1 MHRSHVRAGSPGG
14 AGPTPRRGRGVRAA
28 ATALT
33 LTALLVGTPALGAPD
48 DGTAT
53 STAGDPARPTDDA
66 VTTTAPDPAATTS
79 APAPTSP
86 AQVRPVITPTTSP
99 LGQVADGPLPDPAGV
114 EEALEDELDSR
125 WLGPANRRAVTVR
138 DALTGD
144 HLLDRNADRLLTPA
158 STTKILA
165 AAAVVTGLDVEHT
178 FPTRVVRGAEPQD
191 LVLVAGGDMLLA
203 RGEGNPDAVA
213 GHAGLGDLA
222 AQVAQA
228 LDAEGSTG
236 PVRLQVDLSHAAGPE
251 VLDTWTDLWVSE
263 GYTGRIVQLGL
274 HEDRALPFYPSPS
287 DPEQEAVRAFAA
299 ALVEEG
305 VALLG
310 EDGAEISDPEDLA
323 DLPDAPEVEV
333 PLGEVTTGGT
343 DPDPGGTDRGDAGA
357 ATQTDGAAG
366 AQELAVVRSA
376 PLRDVL
382 ALALATSDNAMVE
395 QLSRQAAVAVGRPG
409 DQEGVTDWVEE
420 TLAGTYGVD
429 LTGVEVADTSGLS
442 DGTLLPVRVVADL
455 LVAGADGSHPDLQEV
470 LAAGGLPIAGYTGTL
485 ATRFHLPVHG
495 PAIGSARAKTGSLPG
510 VTSLAGTVV
519 TADGRLLVYA
529 LGADRI
535 GQDGAVL
542 EARSVLDEIVAELA
556 RCGCP

>member
-1 MHRSHVRAGSPGG
+1 MSAFMLAAVLAGAPALAAPDAATSTTGPTPEAEPPSDAGAAST
-14 AGPTPRRGRGVRAA
+14 AGPTSSEA
-28 ATALT
+28 
-33 LTALLVGTPALGAPD
+33 
-48 DGTAT
+48 
-53 STAGDPARPTDDA
+53 
-66 VTTTAPDPAATTS
+66 DPAATTS
-79 APAPTSP
+79 APEPTSP
-86 AQVRPVITPTTSP
+86 AQVRPVVAPTVRP
-99 LGQVADGPLPDPAGV
+99 LGQVADGSVPGPAGV

-138 DALTGD
+138 DALTGE

-178 FPTRVVRGAEPQD
+178 FPTRVVRGTGPQE

-203 RGEGNPDAVA
+203 RGAGDPDAVA

-222 AQVAQA
+222 DQVAEA
-228 LDAEGSTG
+228 LQAEGSTA
-236 PVRLQVDLSHAAGPE
+236 PVRLRVDLTHAAGPS
-251 VLDTWTDLWVSE
+251 VLDSWTDFWVAE

-274 HEDRALPFYPSPS
+274 EEDRALPFFPSPR
-287 DPEQEAVRAFAA
+287 DPAQEAVRAFAA
-299 ALVEEG
+299 ALLDRGVPLAGEG
-305 VALLG
+305 DAVLTEA
-310 EDGAEISDPEDLA
+310 EDLA
-323 DLPDAPEVEV
+323 DLPDVPEVEV
-333 PLGEVTTGGT
+333 ATG
-343 DPDPGGTDRGDAGA
+343 AGA
-357 ATQTDGAAG
+357 DTAPEDGGSTQEAGPADDAPASGDTAAG
-366 AQELAVVRSA
+366 APEELAVVRSA

-395 QLSRQAAVAVGRPG
+395 QLSRQAAVAAGRTP
-409 DQEGVTDWVEE
+409 DRQDVTAWVEE
-420 TLAGTYGVD
+420 TLTRTYGVD

-442 DGTLLPVRVVADL
+442 DGTILPVRVVADL
-455 LVAGADGSHPDLQEV
+455 LVAGADGSHPDLQAV

-495 PAIGSARAKTGSLPG
+495 PAIGTARAKTGSLPG

-535 GQDGAVL
+535 GEDGAVL

-556 RCGCP
+556 RCGCS

>member
-1 MHRSHVRAGSPGG
+1 MHRSHVRTGSAGGGGPAARPG
-14 AGPTPRRGRGVRAA
+14 RGRRHA

-33 LTALLVGTPALGAPD
+33 LTALLVAAPALGAPD
-48 DGTAT
+48 DGAAT
-53 STAGDPARPTDDA
+53 STTVDPARPTDDA

-86 AQVRPVITPTTSP
+86 AQVRPVISSTASP

-114 EEALEDELDSR
+114 EQALEDELDSR
-125 WLGPANRRAVTVR
+125 WLGPANRRAVAVR
-138 DALTGD
+138 DALTGE

-178 FPTRVVRGAEPQD
+178 FPTRVVRGAGPQD

-203 RGEGNPDAVA
+203 RGKGNPDAVA

-222 AQVAQA
+222 VQVAQA
-228 LDAEGSTG
+228 LDAEGATG

-287 DPEQEAVRAFAA
+287 DPEQEAVRAFAT
-299 ALVEEG
+299 ALVNEG

-323 DLPDAPEVEV
+323 DLPDAAEVEV
-333 PLGEVTTGGT
+333 PLGEDTTGGT
-343 DPDPGGTDRGDAGA
+343 ASEPGGADGDADA
-357 ATQTDGAAG
+357 ATQDGGVAG
-366 AQELAVVRSA
+366 AEELAVVRSA

-382 ALALATSDNAMVE
+382 ALALSTSDNAMVE

-556 RCGCP
+556 RCGCS